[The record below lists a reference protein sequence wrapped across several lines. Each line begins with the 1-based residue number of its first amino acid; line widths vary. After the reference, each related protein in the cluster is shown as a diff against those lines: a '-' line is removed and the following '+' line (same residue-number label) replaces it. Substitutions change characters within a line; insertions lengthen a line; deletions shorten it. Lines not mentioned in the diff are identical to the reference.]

1 MAPIKE
7 DQLKENLARN
17 LRYLREGRKPYL
29 SQQMLAKKL
38 EVTQKSISRYE
49 NGISL
54 PPAHVLVAMA
64 DLFGLTTD
72 ALFMEGFPENI
83 KKKEGNTTNENI
95 THSDPPQDC
104 RTEKQAD
111 G

>member
-7 DQLKENLARN
+7 DQLKQNLARN

-38 EVTQKSISRYE
+38 EITQKSISRYE

-72 ALFMEGFPENI
+72 ALFMAELPNNNQ
-83 KKKEGNTTNENI
+83 KEGNTTNENI
-95 THSDPPQDC
+95 TYGDPPQDC

>member
-7 DQLKENLARN
+7 SQLKQNLARN

-49 NGISL
+49 NSISL

-72 ALFMEGFPENI
+72 ALFMEELPNNNQ
-83 KKKEGNTTNENI
+83 KEGNSAKRNSKPAEY
-95 THSDPPQDC
+95 
-104 RTEKQAD
+104 AD
-111 G
+111 

>member
-1 MAPIKE
+1 MAPMKE
-7 DQLKENLARN
+7 DQLKQNLARN

-29 SQQMLAKKL
+29 SQQMLAIKL

-72 ALFMEGFPENI
+72 ALFMAELPNNNQ
-83 KKKEGNTTNENI
+83 KEGNTTNENI

>member
-7 DQLKENLARN
+7 EQLKENLARN

-29 SQQMLAKKL
+29 SQQMLAIKL

-72 ALFMEGFPENI
+72 ALFMAELPNSNQ
-83 KKKEGNTTNENI
+83 KEGNTTNENI
-95 THSDPPQDC
+95 TYGDPPQDC

>member
-7 DQLKENLARN
+7 EQLKENLARN

-38 EVTQKSISRYE
+38 DVTQKSISRYE

-72 ALFMEGFPENI
+72 ALFMAELPNNNQ
-83 KKKEGNTTNENI
+83 KEGNTTNENI

>member
-1 MAPIKE
+1 MASIKE
-7 DQLKENLARN
+7 DQLREIFARN

-49 NGISL
+49 NAKSL

-64 DLFGLTTD
+64 ELFGLTTD
-72 ALFMEGFPENI
+72 ALFMAELPENPENI
-83 KKKEGNTTNENI
+83 NKKEGNTTNENI
-95 THSDPPQDC
+95 TYSNTTQNC
-104 RTEKQAD
+104 
-111 G
+111 

>member
-7 DQLKENLARN
+7 SQLKQNLARN

-72 ALFMEGFPENI
+72 ALFMAELPNN
-83 KKKEGNTTNENI
+83 KQKEGNTTNENI

>member
-7 DQLKENLARN
+7 DQLKQNLARN

-72 ALFMEGFPENI
+72 ALFMAELPNNNQ
-83 KKKEGNTTNENI
+83 KEGNTTNENI
-95 THSDPPQDC
+95 TYGDPPQDC

>member
-7 DQLKENLARN
+7 EQLKESLARN

-72 ALFMEGFPENI
+72 ALFMAELPNNNQ
-83 KKKEGNTTNENI
+83 KEGKTTNENI
-95 THSDPPQDC
+95 TYGDPPQDC

>member
-7 DQLKENLARN
+7 DQLKQNLARN
-17 LRYLREGRKPYL
+17 LRYLREERKPYL

-72 ALFMEGFPENI
+72 ALFMAELSNNNQ
-83 KKKEGNTTNENI
+83 KEGNTTNENI
-95 THSDPPQDC
+95 TYGDPPQDC
-104 RTEKQAD
+104 RAEKQAD

>member
-7 DQLKENLARN
+7 DQLKQNLAKN

-72 ALFMEGFPENI
+72 SLFMEELPNN
-83 KKKEGNTTNENI
+83 KQKEGNTTNENI
-95 THSDPPQDC
+95 THNDPPQDC

>member
-1 MAPIKE
+1 MTPIRE
-7 DQLKENLARN
+7 DQLKQNLARN

-54 PPAHVLVAMA
+54 PPAHVLVAIA
-64 DLFGLTTD
+64 ELFGLTTD
-72 ALFMEGFPENI
+72 ALFMAELPENNQ
-83 KKKEGNTTNENI
+83 KEGNTTNENI
-95 THSDPPQDC
+95 TYGDPTPDC
-104 RTEKQAD
+104 RAEKQTD

>member
-1 MAPIKE
+1 MAPVKE
-7 DQLKENLARN
+7 DQLKQNLARN
-17 LRYLREGRKPYL
+17 LRHLREGRKPYL

-72 ALFMEGFPENI
+72 ALFMAELPN
-83 KKKEGNTTNENI
+83 KNQKEGNTTNENI
-95 THSDPPQDC
+95 TYGNPPQDC
-104 RTEKQAD
+104 
-111 G
+111 

>member
-1 MAPIKE
+1 MAPINE
-7 DQLKENLARN
+7 DQLKQNLSKN

-29 SQQMLAKKL
+29 SQQMLARKL

-54 PPAHVLVAMA
+54 PPAHVLIAMA
-64 DLFGLTTD
+64 ELFGLTTD
-72 ALFMEGFPENI
+72 ALFMAEFPDNAN
-83 KKKEGNTTNENI
+83 KKEGNTTNENI
-95 THSDPPQDC
+95 TYGNPTQDC
-104 RTEKQAD
+104 RAEKQAD

>member
-1 MAPIKE
+1 MAPVKE
-7 DQLKENLARN
+7 DQLKQNLARN

-49 NGISL
+49 NSISL

-72 ALFMEGFPENI
+72 ALFMEELPNNNQ
-83 KKKEGNTTNENI
+83 KEGNNI
-95 THSDPPQDC
+95 
-104 RTEKQAD
+104 E
-111 G
+111 

>member
-1 MAPIKE
+1 MAPVKE
-7 DQLKENLARN
+7 DQLKQNLARN

-72 ALFMEGFPENI
+72 ALFMAELPNNNQ
-83 KKKEGNTTNENI
+83 KEGNTTNENI
-95 THSDPPQDC
+95 TYGDPPQDC

>member
-7 DQLKENLARN
+7 EQLKENLARN

-29 SQQMLAKKL
+29 SQQMLAIKL

-72 ALFMEGFPENI
+72 ALFMAELPEN
-83 KKKEGNTTNENI
+83 KNQKEGNSAKRNSKPAEY
-95 THSDPPQDC
+95 
-104 RTEKQAD
+104 AD
-111 G
+111 

>member
-1 MAPIKE
+1 MAPVNE
-7 DQLKENLARN
+7 EQLKQNLARN
-17 LRYLREGRKPYL
+17 LRYLRERRKPYL

-54 PPAHVLVAMA
+54 PSAHVLVAMA

-72 ALFMEGFPENI
+72 ALFMEELPNNNQ
-83 KKKEGNTTNENI
+83 KEGKTTNENI
-95 THSDPPQDC
+95 TCSNPSQDC
-104 RTEKQAD
+104 
-111 G
+111 

>member
-1 MAPIKE
+1 MAPVRE
-7 DQLKENLARN
+7 DQLKQNFARN

-54 PPAHVLVAMA
+54 PPAHVLVAIA
-64 DLFGLTTD
+64 ELFGLTTD
-72 ALFMEGFPENI
+72 ALFMAELPENMD
-83 KKKEGNTTNENI
+83 KKEGNTTNENI
-95 THSDPPQDC
+95 TYGNPAQDC
-104 RTEKQAD
+104 RAEKQTD

>member
-1 MAPIKE
+1 MAPMKE
-7 DQLKENLARN
+7 EKLKQNLARN

-38 EVTQKSISRYE
+38 GVTQKSISRYE

-54 PPAHVLVAMA
+54 PPAHVLMAMA

-72 ALFMEGFPENI
+72 ALFIAGLPN
-83 KKKEGNTTNENI
+83 KHQKEGKTTNENI
-95 THSDPPQDC
+95 THGNPSQDC
-104 RTEKQAD
+104 
-111 G
+111 

>member
-1 MAPIKE
+1 MAPVNE
-7 DQLKENLARN
+7 EQLKQTLARN

-29 SQQMLAKKL
+29 SQQMLARKL

-54 PPAHVLVAMA
+54 PPAHVLVALA

-72 ALFMEGFPENI
+72 ALFMEDLPENLM
-83 KKKEGNTTNENI
+83 KKEGKTTNEDI
-95 THSDPPQDC
+95 THSNPPQDC
-104 RTEKQAD
+104 
-111 G
+111 

>member
-1 MAPIKE
+1 MTPISE
-7 DQLKENLARN
+7 NQLKQNFASN
-17 LRYLREGRKPYL
+17 LRYLRERRKPYL

-54 PPAHVLVAMA
+54 PPAHVLVAIA
-64 DLFGLTTD
+64 ELFGLTTD
-72 ALFMEGFPENI
+72 ALFMEELPENNN
-83 KKKEGNTTNENI
+83 KEGNTSNENI
-95 THSDPPQDC
+95 TYGDTTQDC
-104 RTEKQAD
+104 RAEKQTD

>member
-1 MAPIKE
+1 MAPIRE
-7 DQLKENLARN
+7 DQLKQNLARN

-72 ALFMEGFPENI
+72 ALFMAQLPNNNQ
-83 KKKEGNTTNENI
+83 KEGNTTNENI
-95 THSDPPQDC
+95 TYGDPPQDC

>member
-7 DQLKENLARN
+7 DQLKQNLAKN

-54 PPAHVLVAMA
+54 PPAHVLVEMA

-72 ALFMEGFPENI
+72 ALFMAELPNNNQ
-83 KKKEGNTTNENI
+83 KEGNTTNENI
-95 THSDPPQDC
+95 TYGDPPQDC

>member
-7 DQLKENLARN
+7 DQLKQNLARN

-72 ALFMEGFPENI
+72 ALFMAQLPNNNQ
-83 KKKEGNTTNENI
+83 KEGNTTNENI
-95 THSDPPQDC
+95 TYGDPPQDC

>member
-7 DQLKENLARN
+7 DQLKQNLARN
-17 LRYLREGRKPYL
+17 LRYLREERKPYL

-72 ALFMEGFPENI
+72 ALFMAELPNNNQ
-83 KKKEGNTTNENI
+83 KEGNTTNENI
-95 THSDPPQDC
+95 TYGDPPQDC
-104 RTEKQAD
+104 RAEKQAD

>member
-7 DQLKENLARN
+7 SQLKQNLARN

-72 ALFMEGFPENI
+72 ALFMAELPNNNQ
-83 KKKEGNTTNENI
+83 KEGNTTNENI
-95 THSDPPQDC
+95 TYGDPPQDC

>member
-7 DQLKENLARN
+7 DQLREILARN
-17 LRYLREGRKPYL
+17 LRYLRERRKPYL

-49 NGISL
+49 NAKSL

-64 DLFGLTTD
+64 ELFGLTTD
-72 ALFMEGFPENI
+72 ALFMAELPENMN
-83 KKKEGNTTNENI
+83 KKEGNTTNENI
-95 THSDPPQDC
+95 TYSNTTQNC
-104 RTEKQAD
+104 
-111 G
+111 

>member
-7 DQLKENLARN
+7 EQLKESLARN

-38 EVTQKSISRYE
+38 DVTQKSISRYE

-72 ALFMEGFPENI
+72 ALFMAELPNNNQ
-83 KKKEGNTTNENI
+83 KEGNTTNENI

>member
-7 DQLKENLARN
+7 DQLKQNLARN

-29 SQQMLAKKL
+29 SQQRLAKKL

-72 ALFMEGFPENI
+72 ALFMAELPNNNQ
-83 KKKEGNTTNENI
+83 KEGNTTNENI
-95 THSDPPQDC
+95 TYGNPPQDC

>member
-7 DQLKENLARN
+7 SQLKQNLARN

-72 ALFMEGFPENI
+72 ALFMEELPNNNQ
-83 KKKEGNTTNENI
+83 KEGNTTNENI
-95 THSDPPQDC
+95 TYGDPPQDC